1 MAWATSSSL
10 KKAKLTVFRLALFPM
25 AILSMLFSAPLAH
38 AQDMRAWQGMHDGML
53 IELIDGEFSQAMDW
67 YGGLFSALPP
77 TDPSRADLAYWQ
89 ARALYASGDAEKAKS
104 SLLEAKNTQSL
115 SQRAAV
121 FLARLQATEKRI
133 LRLPI
138 HHSFR
143 SDTEN
148 WVHGWRNPGKGSLG
162 LATPE
167 SGGDRTLAWTTQVEE
182 GEDDAIGVFFDAEA
196 GKPRLLRLSIRSD
209 DLSALVLPSIED
221 WQGNRYTLDR
231 PISLHRKDWVAL
243 DLRLQDFRPVNP
255 NNAPPRPN
263 NVRSFQIRDVT
274 AFFSSDRGPNT
285 LFLGDVVIE

>member
-1 MAWATSSSL
+1 MAWATNSSL
-10 KKAKLTVFRLALFPM
+10 KKAKTAVIRLTLLS
-25 AILSMLFSAPLAH
+25 ILVSSQSAH
-38 AQDMRAWQGMHDGML
+38 AQDLRAWQGMHDGML

-67 YGGLFSALPP
+67 YGGLLKALPE
-77 TDPSRADLAYWQ
+77 TDPSRAELAYWQ
-89 ARALYASGDAEKAKS
+89 ARALYASGDS
-104 SLLEAKNTQSL
+104 SGASSILKNTKKAQPL

-133 LRLPI
+133 TQLPI

-143 SDTEN
+143 SNTEN
-148 WVHGWRNPGKGSLG
+148 WVHGWRNPDKGSLG
-162 LATPE
+162 LGQPN
-167 SGGDRTLAWTTQVEE
+167 SGGDRTLAWTTRVEE
-182 GEDDAIGVFFDAEA
+182 GEDDAIGVFFDASA
-196 GKPRLLRLSIRSD
+196 AHPRLLRLSIRSD

-221 WQGNRYTLDR
+221 WEGNRYTLDR

-243 DLRLQDFRPVNP
+243 DLRLQDFRPVKP
-255 NNAPPRPN
+255 GTTPRHPK